1 MFSASDLMG
10 FLEQFAYGGLVAV
23 LLAAGLG
30 VPIPEDI
37 PLMLGGIL
45 SARGI
50 TSAYLIFAFAYFAI
64 LAGDYIIF
72 SMGRR
77 LGPAALQKPW
87 AQKLLTHKR
96 QRVLRRHFLK
106 YGPLTIVAARHMAGL
121 RAPCFLMA
129 GVAGMS
135 PLKFLLADGF
145 GACLS
150 VPLFIWLGYKFG
162 ENLDAILAY
171 MDEAKAGILIAAAV
185 AVVVFLVVKVVRGR
199 KGAVKQ
205 DPVTHERAVSLPP
218 ADRDL
223 SAQEIRQVGVAL
235 EAEPDAKGS
244 RQ

>member
-1 MFSASDLMG
+1 MFSAADLMG

-37 PLMLGGIL
+37 PLMIGGLL

-50 TSAYLIFAFAYFAI
+50 TDAYLVFAFAYVAI
-64 LAGDYIIF
+64 LGGDYLIF

-96 QRVLRRHFLK
+96 QRQLRRHFLK

-135 PLKFLLADGF
+135 PWKFLLADGF

-162 ENLDAILAY
+162 ENLDSILES
-171 MDEAKAGILIAAAV
+171 MDEAKHIIAVV
-185 AVVVFLVVKVVRGR
+185 AVVAIVVFTVVKVLRTRRGAIR
-199 KGAVKQ
+199 EL
-205 DPVTHERAVSLPP
+205 PVTHERAVSLPP

-223 SAQEIRQVGVAL
+223 TPQEIRQVGVAL
-235 EAEPDAKGS
+235 EADDAKGS
-244 RQ
+244 Q